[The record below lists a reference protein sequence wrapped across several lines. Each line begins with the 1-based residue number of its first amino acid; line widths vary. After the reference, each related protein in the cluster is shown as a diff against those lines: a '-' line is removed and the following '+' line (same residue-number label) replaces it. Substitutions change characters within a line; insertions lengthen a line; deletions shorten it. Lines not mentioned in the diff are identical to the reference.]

1 MRMRQMQRYHDFID
15 DFILSYYMYVNKV
28 HMEFAKITMDIDVL
42 MAAGL

>member
-1 MRMRQMQRYHDFID
+1 MRMRQMQIYHDFID
-15 DFILSYYMYVNKV
+15 DFILSYYVNIV